1 VKRRTLLKLLVV
13 SLAATACAPVPK
25 MTPAPEPGARSE
37 RAVPTV
43 TAVTP
48 VADVKYG
55 DWFKLKG
62 ESARY
67 WDVVPAPGDA
77 NQLELRP
84 REPLNGGGPAKQVL
98 VMYTRASSSYD
109 TAINRIL
116 AVLLEKRV
124 PAVVTVKNI
133 TRDPTVAKQGLAF
146 AQARRFDL
154 IVSMGSD
161 TTDFLVKAFPDSPI
175 PVVTVCSK
183 DPVLLGYVKDYESG
197 SRTNF
202 AYTSLDAPVDVQLSY
217 LLQVVPGLKNIAVL
231 YSESNTS
238 AKETQV
244 KPLKAGVQGR
254 AIDVLD
260 VVVQDDKKAR
270 EELAVKVAAAAAE
283 MRRRDP
289 AGKSSIF
296 WITGSTPVFAEIETI
311 NAAAGGLPVLSVV
324 PDVVQEGRNSAVL
337 SIGVNFDSN
346 AYVAAIYATDILTG
360 KATPGK
366 LKVGVVSPPDIS
378 INFARTREAGLR
390 IPFGL
395 FESASYVYDNDGKLV
410 RANGRALR

>member
-1 VKRRTLLKLLVV
+1 VKRRTLLKLIVGG
-13 SLAATACAPVPK
+13 LAASACAPAPQI
-25 MTPAPEPGARSE
+25 TPTSDSRGRSE
-37 RAVPTV
+37 RDTATP
-43 TAVTP
+43 TAVAA
-48 VADVKYG
+48 VAEVKHS
-55 DWFKLKG
+55 DWFKLKA
-62 ESARY
+62 ESARH
-67 WDVVPAPGDA
+67 WAVVPAPGDA
-77 NQLELRP
+77 NQLELRLREP
-84 REPLNGGGPAKQVL
+84 REVAGQPKQVL
-98 VMYTRASSSYD
+98 VLYTRASSSYD
-109 TAINRIL
+109 TAINRVL
-116 AVLLEKRV
+116 AILLEKRI
-124 PAVVTVKNI
+124 PAVVTVKNM
-133 TRDPTVAKQGLAF
+133 TRDAELGKQALAF
-146 AQARRFDL
+146 AKARGFDL
-154 IVSMGSD
+154 ILTMGSD
-161 TTDFLVKAFPDSPI
+161 TTDVLVKTFKDSPI

-197 SRTNF
+197 SQSNF
-202 AYTSLDAPVDVQLSY
+202 AYTSLDTPVDVQLSY

-231 YSESNTS
+231 YSDSNTS

-254 AIDVLD
+254 GIDVLD
-260 VVVQDDKKAR
+260 VVVMDDKKAR
-270 EELAVKVAAAAAE
+270 EELAAKVAATAAE

-289 AGKSSIF
+289 AGKNSIF

-346 AYVAAIYATDILTG
+346 AYVAGIYAADILTG

-378 INFARTREAGLR
+378 INFARTREAGLK

-395 FESASYVYDNDGKLV
+395 FESASFVYDYDGKLV
-410 RANGRALR
+410 RAEGRAVR